1 MDRANRKK
9 PHLLSASLLLLLA
22 GLAAGLTAHTAQA
35 AGNAKASKVVEPSAM
50 EQYRDMSQNE
60 RADLA
65 NEATLK
71 STTVT
76 RAATAA
82 ERAMM
87 SEKPA
92 QARERLSQR
101 GKTNETSIAQRAGA
115 DSVGSAA
122 GSPVGKEFRS
132 GNSVGKI
139 VGTAFMHGR
148 KIIRTKDGLH
158 LETCESGVHAHG
170 AQTADFLNNI
180 ARDSKKG
187 VGRE

>member
-9 PHLLSASLLLLLA
+9 PHWLSASLMLLLA
-22 GLAAGLTAHTAQA
+22 GLTVHTAQA
-35 AGNAKASKVVEPSAM
+35 VGTAKATKAVEQSAM

-65 NEATLK
+65 NEAAQK
-71 STTVT
+71 SATVT

-101 GKTNETSIAQRAGA
+101 GKTNVSSIAQRSGA
-115 DSVGSAA
+115 DGIDSVTGSAVS
-122 GSPVGKEFRS
+122 SPVGKEFRS

-148 KIIRTKDGLH
+148 KIIRSKDGLH
-158 LETCESGVHAHG
+158 LETCEAGVHAHD
-170 AQTADFLNNI
+170 AQTTNFLNNI
-180 ARDSKKG
+180 ARDSKQG